1 MFTICT
7 ISNVDKTRKRENNE
21 NQKKTKSDVWK
32 DNNTRA
38 CSKVETAS
46 GRRNVSASAGKAL
59 EIHPPKVL
67 SISADTPLAMTTCL
81 RYSFP
86 FMKEKLSSSPE
97 PYKCAIDAAEIHSS
111 RAIHIIPKVE
121 TWKSTMKFV
130 QVETKVNLSL
140 NQMWQECQDK
150 DPDSYKPLV

>member
-1 MFTICT
+1 MSLMDNNRCCIDSTKYLPKKTQECIIILYIKTSRMDFLTILFSKVYWIHFFLICLRYAQLAMT
-7 ISNVDKTRKRENNE
+7 IRPKKGKTMKTRKK
-21 NQKKTKSDVWK
+21 QKRDVQK
-32 DNNTRA
+32 ENNTRA

-67 SISADTPLAMTTCL
+67 SISADTPLPMTTCL

-97 PYKCAIDAAEIHSS
+97 P
-111 RAIHIIPKVE
+111 
-121 TWKSTMKFV
+121 
-130 QVETKVNLSL
+130 
-140 NQMWQECQDK
+140 
-150 DPDSYKPLV
+150 